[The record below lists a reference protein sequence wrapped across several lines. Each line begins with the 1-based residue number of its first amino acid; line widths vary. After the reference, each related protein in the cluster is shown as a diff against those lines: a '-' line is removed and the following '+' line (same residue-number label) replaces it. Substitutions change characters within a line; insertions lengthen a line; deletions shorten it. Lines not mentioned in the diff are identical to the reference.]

1 MAKRLFQIVLSFVFI
16 GCSGAFQGNE
26 LFQNEIPLSNIYV
39 GETVIESALENSG
52 IPPGNGTEVVC
63 NIDGVTKADYLL
75 GINASEYLLRHGYR
89 IFENKKSILEI
100 RFSLDTLYVN
110 LDIKRTKN
118 KVKLIKRYS
127 EARICAVFHQLSGVK
142 EVYKGLGIYED
153 TFPFQM
159 LDSVGNNESFVTFS
173 PAYNRIAEKVKP
185 FLLGIT
191 MTALVWLFY
200 SYRG

>member
-1 MAKRLFQIVLSFVFI
+1 M
-16 GCSGAFQGNE
+16 
-26 LFQNEIPLSNIYV
+26 
-39 GETVIESALENSG
+39 
-52 IPPGNGTEVVC
+52 VC

-75 GINASEYLLRHGYR
+75 RINASEYLLRHGYR

-118 KVKLIKRYS
+118 EVKLIKRYS
-127 EARICAVFHQLSGVK
+127 EARISAVFHQLSGVK
-142 EVYKGLGIYED
+142 EVYKGRGIYED

-159 LDSVGNNESFVTFS
+159 LDSVGKNDSFVTFS
-173 PAYNRIAEKVKP
+173 PAYDQIAEKVKP
-185 FLLGIT
+185 FLLSIT
-191 MTALVWLFY
+191 ITALAWFFY